1 MLNVTSLREQVYLY
15 LREQMHTGAL
25 LPGSTINPTELSEHL
40 GISKTPLRD
49 ALIRLESEGF
59 VEILPRRGVRVNV
72 VTLDDVKSFYEI
84 IGHLEAGAILVAF
97 DTMGPSTINRLEE
110 LNQEM
115 RDAIKNGEFDAYYDM
130 NLDFHEVYLQLHD
143 NKHLRRMIRP
153 LKQRLY
159 DFPRRSYIE
168 EWELRNCDEHD
179 EFIDRI
185 KRKDP
190 EGAASVMRDVHW
202 SYKVQEVFIRK
213 FYHKLAE
220 HLQAA
225 QAQQRLSANLEI

>member
-25 LPGSTINPTELSEHL
+25 MPGSTINPTELSEHL

-59 VEILPRRGVRVNV
+59 VEILPRRGVRVNQ
-72 VTLDDVKSFYEI
+72 VTLEDVKAFYEI
-84 IGHLEAGAILVAF
+84 IGHLEAGAILAAF
-97 DTMGPSTINRLEE
+97 DRMGPATIRVLEK
-110 LNQEM
+110 LNLEM
-115 RDAIKNGEFDAYYDM
+115 RAAVTSGDFDTYYDK
-130 NLDFHEVYLQLHD
+130 NLDFHEVYLQLHH

-159 DFPRRSYIE
+159 DFPRRSYIK
-168 EWELRNCDEHD
+168 EWELNNCDEHQ
-179 EFIDRI
+179 EFIDRVMGN
-185 KRKDP
+185 DP

-202 SYKVQEVFIRK
+202 SYKVQEEYIRR
-213 FYHKLAE
+213 FYHKLEEQMQAE
-220 HLQAA
+220 
-225 QAQQRLSANLEI
+225 QAQGR